1 MGSALLAGVD
11 AGAWGVDEDA
21 WQAASAAAANS
32 EIGDCMT
39 ATLTV
44 SRAGWK

>member
-1 MGSALLAGVD
+1 MAAVLLAGVD

-32 EIGDCMT
+32 KIGDCMT
-39 ATLTV
+39 AP
-44 SRAGWK
+44 